1 MAVGSGAWVESTG
14 GRLDLG
20 ARVRFAREAV
30 GVEVAALPERL
41 RSRASRGADVV
52 LDPWRSVPDSP
63 LAREIAALAEVAVP
77 EPLFGHC
84 LRTWLWGSLLAR
96 TGYDEERLYVS
107 ALLHD
112 IGLTAEYGPRD
123 SDKAECFAVHGAE
136 RVRRILVD
144 RGADGV
150 FADEVAAAIA
160 LHMNNRVPVEEGIE
174 AHLLHAGAHL
184 DVVGRRARELPEDV
198 LLAGVTRIPRD
209 GFADCFIDLMRQE
222 ARQRPHSRAGVLWRL
237 GMRPMIARTSF
248 PPPS

>member
-1 MAVGSGAWVESTG
+1 VAVGSRAWVAATG
-14 GRLDLG
+14 GTLGLG

-30 GVEVAALPERL
+30 GIEVAALPGRL
-41 RSRASRGADVV
+41 RRRVSRGADVV

-63 LAREIAALAEVAVP
+63 LAREIAGLAEVVVP
-77 EPLFGHC
+77 EPLLGHC

-96 TGYDEERLYVS
+96 SGYDEERLYVS

-112 IGLTAEYGPRD
+112 IGLTAEYGPRVGD
-123 SDKAECFAVHGAE
+123 GAGCFAVHGAE
-136 RVRRILVD
+136 RARRILVE
-144 RGADGV
+144 RGADGG
-150 FADEVAAAIA
+150 FAAKVADAIA
-160 LHMNNRVPVEEGIE
+160 LHMNNRVSVEEGIE

-198 LLAGVTRIPRD
+198 LLAGVTRFPRA

-222 ARQRPHSRAGVLWRL
+222 ARRRPHSRAGVLWRL

-248 PPPS
+248 PVPS